1 MRDPRQKSG
10 LIDRHTTVTTK
21 DLSAIGSSFSWYGL
35 LVLALILAAAPQTEA
50 QDLEVEGMPE
60 FDIWI
65 PLDEVQKDRIYVLVS
80 FGSEPNYRYEESV
93 FGVSWDRR
101 FHPNWSF
108 RIGARYIWKQ
118 VDPPDANETRIVL
131 DLKWFKPLGR
141 GWLLSDRNRIDLRR
155 FDAAEYASYRY
166 RNRIQMEKAIK
177 AFSRTLTGFGS
188 YEMYYDSRYDKW
200 GQRHR
205 FIGGV
210 SIPIVDGL
218 SVDVFYGY
226 HIETKPKRETGG
238 AIGVAFGIYIP

>member
-1 MRDPRQKSG
+1 MINLNNHSNNSTATARG
-10 LIDRHTTVTTK
+10 LSK
-21 DLSAIGSSFSWYGL
+21 WYGL
-35 LVLALILAAAPQTEA
+35 LVLVLILVAAPQA
-50 QDLEVEGMPE
+50 KSADLEVEGLPE

-65 PLDEVQKDRIYVLVS
+65 PLDQDRKDRIYVLTS
-80 FGSEPNYRYEESV
+80 FASEPNYRYEESV

-108 RIGARYIWKQ
+108 RVGARYIWKV
-118 VDPPDANETRIVL
+118 VDPPDANETRVVL
-131 DLKWFKPLGR
+131 DLKWFRPLGR
-141 GWLLSDRNRIDLRR
+141 GWLVTDRNRIDLRR

-166 RNRIQMEKAIK
+166 RNRIQMEKAIN
-177 AFSRTLTGFGS
+177 ALSRTWTGFGS

-210 SIPIVDGL
+210 SAPIVDWL

-238 AIGVAFGIYIP
+238 AIGVAIGISIPWIT